1 MARVASVTLTVEELA
16 GKIVGVCGKNGPR
29 LATILSRGSLV
40 SGETRFRWLP
50 VETSPA
56 EIAGLLEQFPD
67 YDPQLAFDGARCVR
81 MVFRDNRG
89 EFEITRDAGS
99 QKRVFRRKSFW
110 DDALAALG
118 QLDLRCERYSYAEE
132 ADVFVAELPLKARR
146 TLAKLAPR
154 LRYTAL
160 EARLNALRSDRVS
173 LYTRR

>member
-1 MARVASVTLTVEELA
+1 MARVASVALTLEELA
-16 GKIVGVCGKNGPR
+16 GKIIGVCGKNGPR

-40 SGETRFRWLP
+40 SGETRYRWSP
-50 VETSPA
+50 VEASPD
-56 EIAGLLEQFPD
+56 EIEAILEQFPD
-67 YDPQLAFDGARCVR
+67 YDPQLAFDGTRCVR

-99 QKRVFRRKSFW
+99 QKRIFRRKGFW

-132 ADVFVAELPLKARR
+132 ADVFVAELSLEARR
-146 TLAKLAPR
+146 TLARLAPR
-154 LRYTAL
+154 LRYTSL
-160 EARLNALRSDRVS
+160 EARLNSLGSDRVS